1 MKPMKKHVLQLLLG
15 LIISAI
21 FGAHEALASTTSM
34 PSLQQNEL
42 AIRLGALF
50 PNSGD
55 ARSFGGQTQLAL
67 GLDYTLAAT
76 RGSSPSA
83 TNAFFDYFSGSKNN
97 GYVHSGGL
105 GLAVRT
111 LGPGYFGAGLGLY
124 NTAVRTPNGERSG
137 NSTGAGG
144 KVFAGY
150 ELGNRASLQL
160 DYHIAP
166 SALGVNP
173 SGLGVEIGFRL

>member
-1 MKPMKKHVLQLLLG
+1 MKRHVIPLLLG
-15 LIISAI
+15 FVISAYL
-21 FGAHEALASTTSM
+21 GAHQALASTTSM
-34 PSLQQNEL
+34 TSLQQNEL

-50 PNSGD
+50 PNSGV

-83 TNAFFDYFSGSKNN
+83 TNAFFDYFSGSKNS

-105 GLAVRT
+105 GLAVRSF
-111 LGPGYFGAGLGLY
+111 GQGYFGAGLGLY
-124 NTAVRTPNGERSG
+124 DTSVRTPDGERSG
-137 NSTGAGG
+137 NTTGAGG

-160 DYHIAP
+160 DYHVAP
-166 SALGVNP
+166 SVLGVNP